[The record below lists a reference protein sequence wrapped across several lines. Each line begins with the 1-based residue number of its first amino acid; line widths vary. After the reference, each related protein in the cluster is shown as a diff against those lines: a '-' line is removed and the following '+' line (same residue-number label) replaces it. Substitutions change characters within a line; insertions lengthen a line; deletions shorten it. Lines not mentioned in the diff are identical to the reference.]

1 VNEFRGLWLVATVAL
16 CACPGGDDA
25 GGGDTGSSGDGTSQS
40 ASSTATA
47 GDSTSL
53 TTSESNTTATTTVGT
68 TTTDGSSST
77 TTDPSGSDSG
87 SDGGS
92 TGGGV
97 DANGCPADAPQSW
110 VMCEDFEGIDD
121 PATQLSQWNVAG
133 DAFGVEGEQGDDSD
147 RALRVTLTPNL
158 MFGGWVTLRF
168 GDGPDAPAVDSP
180 DGHFD
185 EVWVRYSLRTGDD
198 WPGYPIGDVGEVI
211 SMNGANWGIAADLNL
226 RAEAPMRLHPL
237 VWSCVFGGNLACDGN
252 NDWAGTLQN
261 IWGQEGPTVLFD
273 DNSAG
278 VQRCVVAHMRLNT
291 VGQADGEV
299 DVVVDGVQEISG
311 TGLDLRG
318 SWDDYGI
325 NAVRFTNYTNPPA
338 QPLDFWVDDVVV
350 ATEPLQCR

>member
-1 VNEFRGLWLVATVAL
+1 M
-16 CACPGGDDA
+16 CACPGGDDGSTA
-25 GGGDTGSSGDGTSQS
+25 GDTGSSSGGSSQTT
-40 ASSTATA
+40 ASTTATTDDA
-47 GDSTSL
+47 TSIS
-53 TTSESNTTATTTVGT
+53 TSESNTTATTTVGST
-68 TTTDGSSST
+68 GDASST
-77 TTDPSGSDSG
+77 SADGSGSDSG
-87 SDGGS
+87 TGDGS

-97 DANGCPADAPQSW
+97 DANGCPANAPDSW
-110 VMCEDFEGIDD
+110 VMCEDFEAIDD
-121 PATQLSQWNVAG
+121 PETQLSQWNVAG
-133 DAFGVEGEQGDDSD
+133 DAFGVEGELGDAGD

-168 GDGPDAPAVDSP
+168 GDGPDAPAIDSP

-211 SMNGANWGIAADLNL
+211 AMNGANWGIAADLNL

-261 IWGQEGPTVLFD
+261 IWGQEGDTVLFD

-291 VGQADGEV
+291 VGQSDGEV
-299 DVVVDGVQEISG
+299 DVVVDGVQEIAGS
-311 TGLDLRG
+311 GLDLRG
-318 SWDDYGI
+318 TWDDYGI

-350 ATEPLQCR
+350 ATEALQCP